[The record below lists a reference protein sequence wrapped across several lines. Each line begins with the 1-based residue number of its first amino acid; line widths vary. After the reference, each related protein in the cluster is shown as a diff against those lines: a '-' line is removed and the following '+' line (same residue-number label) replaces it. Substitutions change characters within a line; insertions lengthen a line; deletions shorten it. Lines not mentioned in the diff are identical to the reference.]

1 MDDSAIVLKV
11 HGGSAPSVQVHAY
24 RLPILATAMQAGSS
38 AAASQLLV
46 ISLVRSAI
54 TCFFTQD
61 FAARTVYVWC
71 SVVRQEPRRCG
82 VSWT

>member
-1 MDDSAIVLKV
+1 MDDSAVLKV
-11 HGGSAPSVQVHAY
+11 HGGSSPSVQVHAY

-38 AAASQLLV
+38 VAATQRLV

-54 TCFFTQD
+54 TCPFTQD